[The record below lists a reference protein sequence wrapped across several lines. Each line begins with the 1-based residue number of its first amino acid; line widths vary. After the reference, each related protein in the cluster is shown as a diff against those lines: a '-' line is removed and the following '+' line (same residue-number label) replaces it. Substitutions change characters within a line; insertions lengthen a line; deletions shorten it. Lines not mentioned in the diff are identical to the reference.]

1 MLEYLLN
8 LADLAVKCDMILT
21 SRALGAS
28 ASLRELLQRGFSRAL
43 GVSAPLQEMSGDAGR
58 APAVLWRS
66 RRGGCRTRAGDCI
79 DIVAGLSRSFRYDHI
94 HTYKATMYNC
104 K

>member
-8 LADLAVKCDMILT
+8 LGDLAVKCDMILT

-43 GVSAPLQEMSGDAGR
+43 GVSAPLQEMSGNAGCVVAIQEGR
-58 APAVLWRS
+58 GAGHARGTVLTLWR
-66 RRGGCRTRAGDCI
+66 D
-79 DIVAGLSRSFRYDHI
+79 
-94 HTYKATMYNC
+94 
-104 K
+104 

>member
-8 LADLAVKCDMILT
+8 LGDLAVKCDMILT

-43 GVSAPLQEMSGDAGR
+43 GVSAPLQEMSGNAGR

-66 RRGGCRTRAGDCI
+66 RRGGVPDTRGTVLTLWRD
-79 DIVAGLSRSFRYDHI
+79 
-94 HTYKATMYNC
+94 
-104 K
+104 